1 MPVRSDECYDSAFD
15 LREWASGATGN
26 ALERNMKS
34 FVYDQPSMRVIF
46 GIGSVERLPDEVEN
60 LGARRA
66 LVLSTPEQA
75 EDARRTLDQLGANGA
90 GTFTEAVMHV
100 PVETVSKAMEVV
112 AALGADCTVAIGG
125 GSTIGLAKAIAL
137 EAKLPIVAVPT
148 TYAGSEMTPIY
159 GLTDAG
165 LKKTGRDS
173 VVRPRTVIYDP
184 TLTVTMP
191 AKLSGTSGMNAMA
204 HCLEGLY
211 AENRNPIMTLFAAE
225 GIRALSRSLPIV
237 VREPENLGARSD
249 AQYGAWLSGAVLGNV
264 GMALHHKLC
273 HTLGGTFNLP
283 HAEVHTVIL
292 PYAARYNREAAAEAM
307 RIAAGALGAPDA
319 AQGIYDLSVRLGAPT
334 SLNEIGM
341 PEDGLDKAADLATTN
356 PYYNPR
362 PVERDAIRQLLA
374 DAFVGKRPE

>member
-1 MPVRSDECYDSAFD
+1 
-15 LREWASGATGN
+15 
-26 ALERNMKS
+26 MKS

-237 VREPENLGARSD
+237 VREPENLEARSD